1 MFAVFP
7 SVRLAIAAAVQAQR
21 DTAAHEWPGGARLMV
36 RMGIHAGEA
45 VLGGRDYTGIDVHRT
60 ARLSAAG
67 HGGQILVSEAA
78 WALAPDNPVA
88 GVSYR
93 DLGIHQLRDLPGPER
108 IRQLIGPDLAPDFQP
123 LRTQSPNTQTNLPAP
138 MTRFVGRKREI
149 GEVSELLRTERL
161 VTLTGPGGTGKTRLA
176 IETARWLL
184 RNYADGVWFVA
195 LDIVREPA
203 LVLPT
208 IAATLSIPEQPGR
221 SIADVLTERLA
232 EKQSLL
238 LLDNFEQ
245 VTEAASEIG
254 RLLAA
259 ARELRI
265 LVSSR
270 EPLAIAGETIY
281 MVPPLA
287 VPAEPGKPTAAQLE
301 GLEAVDLFVD
311 RARSVRSDFRLTDAN
326 ASAVAAICRRLDGL
340 PLAIELAAARVG
352 LLSPDQILS
361 RLDHRLT
368 LLASSHRDLPE
379 RQRTLRGAID
389 WSHELLSPAER
400 TVFRRFSV
408 FSGGAAF
415 DALAQVVD
423 PGEELGVDLLD
434 LASAL
439 VDQNLLQSLAVGDE
453 NRLVML
459 ETIREYAAEQLAS
472 SGEERLVRDRHA
484 AHFRRLAE
492 ASRNVLTDPRRDEI
506 LDQLDRELPNFR
518 AALGWSLE
526 GSDPDTGLAIAS
538 DLEDFWHSRGHIG
551 EGRTALKMLLAST
564 ADRPPTPLSTR
575 AAIVATGLAAWHVD
589 FATAAV
595 LGAEALRLAEELG
608 DAPLLIEANARMGW
622 ATVGPQPAIARGYFA
637 RALELSRQ
645 IGDDRLVRTSLGGL
659 SLALLNL
666 GELDDALAVSIE
678 TVELNERAGD
688 IYNASYA
695 RFGIAQVKLQRAD
708 TAGALGVLVEALRG
722 FRAAGANLGIALAL
736 DYFALIAIET
746 GDAVRA
752 VRLGALADRL
762 RRDFGGGTSTA
773 ISNMEPPLERARR
786 LVDRATFDRAVEQGE
801 ALDLDEAEREGLR
814 TTQ

>member
-1 MFAVFP
+1 M
-7 SVRLAIAAAVQAQR
+7 
-21 DTAAHEWPGGARLMV
+21 
-36 RMGIHAGEA
+36 
-45 VLGGRDYTGIDVHRT
+45 
-60 ARLSAAG
+60 
-67 HGGQILVSEAA
+67 
-78 WALAPDNPVA
+78 PVA

-108 IRQLIGPDLAPDFQP
+108 IRQLIGPDLASDFQP

-138 MTRFVGRKREI
+138 MTRFVGRKREL

-208 IAATLSIPEQPGR
+208 IAATLFIPEQPGR

-389 WSHELLSPAER
+389 WSHELLVPTRA
-400 TVFRRFSV
+400 
-408 FSGGAAF
+408 GG
-415 DALAQVVD
+415 L
-423 PGEELGVDLLD
+423 PSLL
-434 LASAL
+434 
-439 VDQNLLQSLAVGDE
+439 
-453 NRLVML
+453 RL
-459 ETIREYAAEQLAS
+459 
-472 SGEERLVRDRHA
+472 
-484 AHFRRLAE
+484 
-492 ASRNVLTDPRRDEI
+492 
-506 LDQLDRELPNFR
+506 
-518 AALGWSLE
+518 LGWRSL
-526 GSDPDTGLAIAS
+526 
-538 DLEDFWHSRGHIG
+538 
-551 EGRTALKMLLAST
+551 
-564 ADRPPTPLSTR
+564 
-575 AAIVATGLAAWHVD
+575 
-589 FATAAV
+589 
-595 LGAEALRLAEELG
+595 
-608 DAPLLIEANARMGW
+608 
-622 ATVGPQPAIARGYFA
+622 
-637 RALELSRQ
+637 
-645 IGDDRLVRTSLGGL
+645 
-659 SLALLNL
+659 
-666 GELDDALAVSIE
+666 
-678 TVELNERAGD
+678 
-688 IYNASYA
+688 
-695 RFGIAQVKLQRAD
+695 
-708 TAGALGVLVEALRG
+708 
-722 FRAAGANLGIALAL
+722 
-736 DYFALIAIET
+736 
-746 GDAVRA
+746 
-752 VRLGALADRL
+752 
-762 RRDFGGGTSTA
+762 
-773 ISNMEPPLERARR
+773 
-786 LVDRATFDRAVEQGE
+786 
-801 ALDLDEAEREGLR
+801 
-814 TTQ
+814 

>member
-1 MFAVFP
+1 MTDIEGSTLLVGRLGDAWPRLLDEHFALMRAAVDGHGGTWVSSEGDSVFAVFP

-45 VLGGRDYTGIDVHRT
+45 VLGGRDYTGIDIHRT

-108 IRQLIGPDLAPDFQP
+108 IRQLIGPDLASDFQP
-123 LRTQSPNTQTNLPAP
+123 LRTQSPNTQTNLPAA
-138 MTRFVGRKREI
+138 MTRFVGRKREL

-184 RNYADGVWFVA
+184 RNYADGIWFVA

-361 RLDHRLT
+361 RLDHRLRFWQARIET
-368 LLASSHRDLPE
+368 FRSGSGRC
-379 RQRTLRGAID
+379 
-389 WSHELLSPAER
+389 AER
-400 TVFRRFSV
+400 STGAMSCSPHPSGRSSV
-408 FSGGAAF
+408 ASPSSRV
-415 DALAQVVD
+415 AQ
-423 PGEELGVDLLD
+423 LLTR
-434 LASAL
+434 LPRSSIPAKSWAST
-439 VDQNLLQSLAVGDE
+439 SW
-453 NRLVML
+453 
-459 ETIREYAAEQLAS
+459 IW
-472 SGEERLVRDRHA
+472 
-484 AHFRRLAE
+484 
-492 ASRNVLTDPRRDEI
+492 PRRWSI
-506 LDQLDRELPNFR
+506 R
-518 AALGWSLE
+518 ASCN
-526 GSDPDTGLAIAS
+526 
-538 DLEDFWHSRGHIG
+538 HSR
-551 EGRTALKMLLAST
+551 
-564 ADRPPTPLSTR
+564 
-575 AAIVATGLAAWHVD
+575 
-589 FATAAV
+589 
-595 LGAEALRLAEELG
+595 
-608 DAPLLIEANARMGW
+608 W
-622 ATVGPQPAIARGYFA
+622 AT
-637 RALELSRQ
+637 
-645 IGDDRLVRTSLGGL
+645 RTDS
-659 SLALLNL
+659 
-666 GELDDALAVSIE
+666 
-678 TVELNERAGD
+678 
-688 IYNASYA
+688 
-695 RFGIAQVKLQRAD
+695 
-708 TAGALGVLVEALRG
+708 
-722 FRAAGANLGIALAL
+722 
-736 DYFALIAIET
+736 
-746 GDAVRA
+746 
-752 VRLGALADRL
+752 
-762 RRDFGGGTSTA
+762 
-773 ISNMEPPLERARR
+773 
-786 LVDRATFDRAVEQGE
+786 
-801 ALDLDEAEREGLR
+801 
-814 TTQ
+814 